1 MKKTLFGLLLLGGL
15 LVAKVTNLPATVD
28 FVESNKMKII
38 DIRTEAEWKQM
49 GVIKGAHLITFFDE
63 NAKYDIKNFLKE
75 LNKVVKKDEQFAL
88 ICNSASRTKLVSNF
102 LGKKLDY
109 DVVNLIGGMEK
120 LIKDGYK
127 VFPFPLKEEDS
138 KEEKKVVEVVTTIK
152 KDEKE
157 EDNATK

>member
-1 MKKTLFGLLLLGGL
+1 MKKILFGLLLLGGL

-49 GVIKGAHLITFFDE
+49 GVIEGAYLVTFFDE
-63 NAKYDIKNFLKE
+63 NAKYDIKEFLKK
-75 LNKVVKKDEQFAL
+75 LNKIVKKDEQFAI

-120 LIKDGYK
+120 LVKDGYK
-127 VFPFPLKEEDS
+127 VSPYPPKETKEKRLESS
-138 KEEKKVVEVVTTIK
+138 KVQESNTTK
-152 KDEKE
+152 
-157 EDNATK
+157 